1 MRFTKRIWVRTASFI
16 VLLAF
21 TAFFFVPIVWLLL
34 APTKT
39 DHQLLVDNPFAI
51 GSFHNLATAWRLMFG
66 FENHTLLSWL
76 ENSAIYSFG
85 GVALAIVCAI
95 PAGYGLALTEFI
107 GRKTLLGITL
117 VVMIMPSAALVLPLF
132 LEINA
137 VHLVGSPFSVILPFS
152 FFPFGVY
159 LCYIFYASTI
169 PKDLLAAARVD
180 GCSEWDVFRRIAL
193 PLRAPGRRARRL
205 LRLCRRLD
213 QLLSSLRDALQQ
225 LVLPTH
231 GRVAGPAGSHAGVQ
245 PRDRQFCDTP
255 PGAGHRDHRD
265 YRPGACR
272 LPLRPTLTGV
282 RPARRGH
289 EGVSHPSCLRVMIAG
304 SRSLCAGDD
313 HCDRCALD
321 LWACA
326 EGLSRRFDVPGS
338 RPGLCRHRRCR
349 SDSGDPH
356 IRLNSE
362 LACRWIWDKCQPV
375 GGRPRDLEDLAV
387 LQFLWIAEVG
397 VPPSSEHA

>member
-193 PLRAPGRRARRL
+193 PLARPVVALVAFFAFVVDWTNFFLPFVMLYNSSSYPLTVGLQDLLGATPAFNPGIG
-205 LRLCRRLD
+205 
-213 QLLSSLRDALQQ
+213 SSAI
-225 LVLPTH
+225 
-231 GRVAGPAGSHAGVQ
+231 
-245 PRDRQFCDTP
+245 
-255 PGAGHRDHRD
+255 
-265 YRPGACR
+265 
-272 LPLRPTLTGV
+272 LRPEL
-282 RPARRGH
+282 A
-289 EGVSHPSCLRVMIAG
+289 IATIVTIAPVLVVFLFAQ
-304 SRSLCAGDD
+304 RSLVSGLLAG
-313 HCDRCALD
+313 ATK
-321 LWACA
+321 
-326 EGLSRRFDVPGS
+326 G
-338 RPGLCRHRRCR
+338 
-349 SDSGDPH
+349 
-356 IRLNSE
+356 
-362 LACRWIWDKCQPV
+362 
-375 GGRPRDLEDLAV
+375 
-387 LQFLWIAEVG
+387 
-397 VPPSSEHA
+397 